1 MTAAPDADVMI
12 SLLRQLDE
20 HLGDS
25 RAEGG
30 ADVPGPDWT
39 VNGTEV
45 DPEQRA
51 RVVTEASDAGYIE
64 ITHLDRFPL
73 PTAITPEGRQ
83 LARREAR
90 D

>member
-1 MTAAPDADVMI
+1 MPAPDADVMI
-12 SLLRQLDE
+12 SLLRHLDE

-30 ADVPGPDWT
+30 ANVPPPDWT
-39 VNGTEV
+39 VDGSEI

-51 RVVTEASDAGYIE
+51 RVVTEASEAGYIE
-64 ITHLDRFPL
+64 ITHQDRFPL
-73 PTAITPEGRQ
+73 PIAITPEGRQ
-83 LARREAR
+83 LARRESR